1 MLFAQANIWMKK
13 LIFNLPYNSAAF
25 ARKISGVHP
34 KKEMDDKPTSTSAV
48 YPKMMGGR

>member
-1 MLFAQANIWMKK
+1 MDFQFAIQ
-13 LIFNLPYNSAAF
+13 LSSF

-34 KKEMDDKPTSTSAV
+34 KKEMDDKPTSISAV